1 MICIIRN
8 VRIGTLLKE
17 IQIFKNLHEFCVKM
31 TKPLLMM
38 FVSMYFFFYCFA
50 VLGNMLL
57 GGKVTTSSAQI
68 EDAGVPTLYYLL
80 NFNDLASSIITLY
93 GFMIISGWW
102 VITNMYIDIV
112 GSTWPIYFY
121 IVFFITIELILLNLV
136 IAVILE
142 IYNTVEYQVDEYFK
156 KIRLAKQVQYKYKDL
171 DASVLRRDA

>member
-1 MICIIRN
+1 
-8 VRIGTLLKE
+8 
-17 IQIFKNLHEFCVKM
+17 
-31 TKPLLMM
+31 MM
-38 FVSMYFFFYCFA
+38 FISMYFFFYCFA

-156 KIRLAKQVQYKYKDL
+156 KIRLAKQVQYKYKDV